1 MLVDTSLVQT
11 SLDSVSEA
19 FGFDTV
25 AADARVESGSLAAFN
40 ARVGGSEVKSVEN
53 REITFVEEIVID
65 EEQACDIG
73 PREALLDAAFGRKER
88 FAKTCQRLRE
98 GRVPAQGLA
107 LAARRDGDLIGTLR
121 LWHVDAGGVPALL
134 LGPLAVASTHRSFGL
149 GKRLM
154 QEGLARAAALGHRA
168 VILVGDAPYYAQFG
182 FSRAPMQALAM
193 PGPIEQE
200 RFLGLEFEPGALAGA
215 CGVVKATG
223 AFEMAA
229 HELRQ
234 QKAGKR
240 PHRAPRHHGKA
251 RRAA

>member
-1 MLVDTSLVQT
+1 MTLVETWLVQT
-11 SLDSVSEA
+11 ALADTFTEA

-25 AADARVESGSLAAFN
+25 AADARVESGSFAAFN
-40 ARVGGSEVKSVEN
+40 ARGGGSEVARGQIE
-53 REITFVEEIVID
+53 FVEEIVIN
-65 EEQACDIG
+65 EEQACDVG

-107 LAARRDGDLIGTLR
+107 LAARRDGVLIGTLR

-154 QEGLARAAALGHRA
+154 KEGLARAAARGHRA

-193 PGPIEQE
+193 PGPIEEE
-200 RFLGLEFEPGALAGA
+200 RFLGLELEAGALTGA
-215 CGVVKATG
+215 CGLVKATG
-223 AFEMAA
+223 AL
-229 HELRQ
+229 ELRE
-234 QKAGKR
+234 QKANKR
-240 PHRAPRHHGKA
+240 LHRAPRHHQKA
-251 RRAA
+251 RHAA

>member
-1 MLVDTSLVQT
+1 MSGSLPRTEDAMTLVQT
-11 SLDSVSEA
+11 TLDSVSEA

-25 AADARVESGSLAAFN
+25 AADACVESGAFATFN
-40 ARVGGSEVKSVEN
+40 ARVGGSET
-53 REITFVEEIVID
+53 REITFVEEIIID
-65 EEQACDIG
+65 EEMACDVG

-88 FAKTCQRLRE
+88 FAKTCQRLRD

-107 LAARRDGDLIGTLR
+107 LAARRDGVLIGTLR

-134 LGPLAVASTHRSFGL
+134 LGPLAVASECRSLGL

-154 QEGLARAAALGHRA
+154 KEGLARAAALGHRA

-200 RFLGLEFEPGALAGA
+200 RFLGLEFEAGALAGA

-223 AFEMAA
+223 AL
-229 HELRQ
+229 ELRG
-234 QKAGKR
+234 KRVEKR
-240 PHRAPRHHGKA
+240 PHRAQRHHQKG
-251 RRAA
+251 RHAA